1 MEYWGT
7 CNVLPRES
15 LLQVT
20 CICKSIPRWMH
31 IFKIHMICIYAIYAK
46 YINTL
51 NSDPSYQAS
60 KTLFCVRS
68 YQLAKLASYIP
79 LFMHHALS
87 LVYTRHANH
96 AINRR
101 TFAFTLGTHPGGR
114 GRACA
119 PAFFLYYYHPPRN
132 FFCNIAP
139 LGGALLASG
148 YDMGAY
154 PPYIHV

>member
-1 MEYWGT
+1 MY
-7 CNVLPRES
+7 
-15 LLQVT
+15 
-20 CICKSIPRWMH
+20 
-31 IFKIHMICIYAIYAK
+31 
-46 YINTL
+46 
-51 NSDPSYQAS
+51 
-60 KTLFCVRS
+60 
-68 YQLAKLASYIP
+68 
-79 LFMHHALS
+79 
-87 LVYTRHANH
+87 ANH

-101 TFAFTLGTHPGGR
+101 AFAFTLGTHPGGR